1 MKTPPEN
8 NPAPVPLTA
17 QQAGKVAA
25 LRAMAAPE
33 VWTER
38 MLAALVTGLKGNRWF
53 RLIDKV
59 YRWETLVAAWE
70 KVQSNAGGSGVDGI
84 TVARFAKNC
93 PNGLLDLKEQ
103 LERSTLQPKP
113 VKRVWIPKAGSSGQR
128 PLGIPTVRDRI
139 VQTALRRVIE
149 PIFEATFAEHSYG
162 FRPGRGCRDALRRVQ
177 HLLEQGCTWVVDA
190 DLKSYFDTIPHGRLM
205 ARVEERIADGRVL
218 ALIRSYLEQGVME
231 GVSYDEAGEEG
242 TPQGAV
248 ISPLLANVY
257 LNPLDHLLAGSGEEM
272 VRYADDFVILCR
284 SREQAEAAL
293 ARVQAWVRENGLTL
307 HPEKT
312 RVIDATQPGGFDF
325 LGYHFEGG
333 HRWPRR
339 KSMDKVKARIREL
352 TPRRT
357 CGWSLEHT
365 IGRLNEVLRGW
376 HGYFRHSHW
385 TTFQPLDGY
394 VRGRLRGILR
404 ARHGRCGRSRWRD
417 HQRWP
422 NHYFAKLGLFSL
434 WSAHAEALTS
444 LRHGATH

>member
-218 ALIRSYLEQGVME
+218 ALIQSYLKQGVME
-231 GVSYDEAGEEG
+231 GLSYDEAGEDG